1 MNKNDNYKVSNDFSG
16 SRLDRWIKKH
26 YPEISHGDLEIALRK
41 GYIKVNDRKTKS
53 NYRINLSD
61 KISVNSF
68 LRNKKN
74 QTKDNYKRSSKKEI
88 ENMLI
93 YEDDEILV
101 INKPHGIA
109 VQGGS
114 KINKHI
120 DGLLQSSYKSL
131 QPRLVHRIDKETS
144 GILLVALNRKIA
156 DFLSYSF
163 REKKIT
169 KYYWAITYGK
179 LSKKTG
185 AIDKRIKRKNSNT
198 YIDALTEYT
207 NYMNFKDKLNFMIYK
222 PITGRNH
229 QIRIHSYD
237 LGVPIL
243 GDKKYGYKLNDN
255 KKLHLHSK
263 SIEFFHPNGKKM
275 YFEADLPPHME
286 ETWSLYNLPYEVEL

>member
-1 MNKNDNYKVSNDFSG
+1 MNANDNYIVSNDFSG

-26 YPEISHGDLEIALRK
+26 YPDISHSDLEIALRK
-41 GYIKVNDRKTKS
+41 GDIKVNDSKAKS

-61 KISVNSF
+61 KISVSSF
-68 LRNKKN
+68 LNNKKKPSKN
-74 QTKDNYKRSSKKEI
+74 NYKRSSRKEI

-101 INKPHGIA
+101 INKPYGIP

-114 KINKHI
+114 KIKKHI
-120 DGLLQSSYKSL
+120 DGLLRSSYTSL
-131 QPRLVHRIDKETS
+131 QPRLVHRIDRETS

-169 KYYWAITYGK
+169 KFYWAITYGN
-179 LSKKTG
+179 LSKKAG
-185 AIDKRIKRKNSNT
+185 VIDKRLKRKNSNT

-207 NYMNFKDKLNFMIYK
+207 NYMNFKDKLNFMVYK

-243 GDKKYGYKLNDN
+243 GDKKYGYNLDDN

-263 SIEFFHPNGKKM
+263 SIEFIHPNGKKM
-275 YFEADLPPHME
+275 YFEADLPPHMQ
-286 ETWSLYNLPYEVEL
+286 ETWNLYNLPYEIKL

>member
-1 MNKNDNYKVSNDFSG
+1 MNKNDNYKVLDDFSG

-26 YPEISHGDLEIALRK
+26 YPEISHGDLEVALRK
-41 GYIKVNDRKTKS
+41 GYIKVNDSKTKS
-53 NYRINLSD
+53 NYRINLFD

-68 LRNKKN
+68 LRNKKT

-88 ENMLI
+88 ESMLI

-169 KYYWAITYGK
+169 KYYWAITYGN
-179 LSKKTG
+179 LSEKSG
-185 AIDKRIKRKNSNT
+185 VIDKRIKRKNSNT
-198 YIDALTEYT
+198 YTDALTKYT
-207 NYMNFKDKLNFMIYK
+207 KYMNFNNKLNFMIYR

-243 GDKKYGYKLNDN
+243 GDKKYGYNLDDN

-275 YFEADLPPHME
+275 YFEADLPPHMQ
-286 ETWSLYNLPYEVEL
+286 ETWNLYNLPYEVKL

>member
-1 MNKNDNYKVSNDFSG
+1 MNKNDNYKVLDDFSG

-26 YPEISHGDLEIALRK
+26 YPEISHGDLEVALRK
-41 GYIKVNDRKTKS
+41 GYIKVNDSKTKS
-53 NYRINLSD
+53 NYRINLFD

-68 LRNKKN
+68 LRNKKT

-88 ENMLI
+88 ESMLI

-169 KYYWAITYGK
+169 KYYWAITYGN
-179 LSKKTG
+179 LSEKSG
-185 AIDKRIKRKNSNT
+185 VIDKRIKRKNSST
-198 YIDALTEYT
+198 YTDALTKYT
-207 NYMNFKDKLNFMIYK
+207 KYMNFNNKLNFMIYK

-243 GDKKYGYKLNDN
+243 GDKKYGYNLDDN

-275 YFEADLPPHME
+275 YFEADLPPHMQ
-286 ETWSLYNLPYEVEL
+286 ETWNLYNLPYEVKL

>member
-1 MNKNDNYKVSNDFSG
+1 MNKNDNYKVLNDFSG

-26 YPEISHGDLEIALRK
+26 YPEISHGDLEVALRK
-41 GYIKVNDRKTKS
+41 GYIKVNDSKTKS
-53 NYRINLSD
+53 NYRINLFD

-68 LRNKKN
+68 LRNKKT

-88 ENMLI
+88 ESMLI

-169 KYYWAITYGK
+169 KYYWAITYGN
-179 LSKKTG
+179 LSEKSG
-185 AIDKRIKRKNSNT
+185 VIDKRIKRKNSNT
-198 YIDALTEYT
+198 YTDALTKYT
-207 NYMNFKDKLNFMIYK
+207 KYMNFNNKLNFMIYK

-243 GDKKYGYKLNDN
+243 GDKKYGYNLDDN

-275 YFEADLPPHME
+275 YFEADLPPHMQ
-286 ETWSLYNLPYEVEL
+286 ETWNLYNLPYEVKL

>member
-1 MNKNDNYKVSNDFSG
+1 MNKSNNYTVSNDFSG

-41 GYIKVNDRKTKS
+41 GYIKVNDGKVKS

-61 KISVNSF
+61 KISVYSF
-68 LRNKKN
+68 LSNKKKK
-74 QTKDNYKRSSKKEI
+74 TKHNYKRSSKKEI

-169 KYYWAITYGK
+169 KYYWAITYGN
-179 LSKKTG
+179 LSEKSG
-185 AIDKRIKRKNSNT
+185 VIDKRIKRKNSNT
-198 YIDALTEYT
+198 YTDALTKYT
-207 NYMNFKDKLNFMIYK
+207 KYMNFNDKLNFMIYK

-243 GDKKYGYKLNDN
+243 GDKKYGYNLDDN

-275 YFEADLPPHME
+275 YFEADLPPHMQ
-286 ETWSLYNLPYEVEL
+286 ETWNLYNLPYKVKL

>member
-26 YPEISHGDLEIALRK
+26 YPEISHGDLEVALRK
-41 GYIKVNDRKTKS
+41 GHIKVNDSKTKS

-68 LRNKKN
+68 LRNKKK
-74 QTKDNYKRSSKKEI
+74 QTKNNYKRASKKEI

-131 QPRLVHRIDKETS
+131 QPRLVHRIDRETS

-169 KYYWAITYGK
+169 KYYWAITYGN
-179 LSKKTG
+179 LSKKSG
-185 AIDKRIKRKNSNT
+185 IIDNKIKRKNSNT

-207 NYMNFKDKLNFMIYK
+207 KYMNFNDKFNFMIYK
-222 PITGRNH
+222 PVTGRNH

-243 GDKKYGYKLNDN
+243 GDKKYGYNLEDTN
-255 KKLHLHSK
+255 KLHLHSK

-275 YFEADLPPHME
+275 YFEADLPPHMK
-286 ETWSLYNLPYEVEL
+286 ETWSLYNLPDEVKL

>member
-1 MNKNDNYKVSNDFSG
+1 MNKNDNYKVLDDFSG

-26 YPEISHGDLEIALRK
+26 YPEISHGDLEVALRK
-41 GYIKVNDRKTKS
+41 GYIKVNDSKTKS
-53 NYRINLSD
+53 NYRINLFD

-68 LRNKKN
+68 LRNKKT

-88 ENMLI
+88 ESMLI

-169 KYYWAITYGK
+169 KYYWAITYGN
-179 LSKKTG
+179 LSEKSG
-185 AIDKRIKRKNSNT
+185 VIDKRIKRKNSNT
-198 YIDALTEYT
+198 YTDALTKYT
-207 NYMNFKDKLNFMIYK
+207 KYMNFNNKLNFMIYK

-243 GDKKYGYKLNDN
+243 GDKKYGYNLDDN

-275 YFEADLPPHME
+275 YFEADLPPHMQ
-286 ETWSLYNLPYEVEL
+286 ETWNLYNLPYEVKL

>member
-1 MNKNDNYKVSNDFSG
+1 MNKNDNYIVSNDFSG

-26 YPEISHGDLEIALRK
+26 YPEISHGDLEVALRK
-41 GYIKVNDRKTKS
+41 GHIKVNDRKTKS

-61 KISVNSF
+61 NISVNSF
-68 LRNKKN
+68 LRDKKKQIKN
-74 QTKDNYKRSSKKEI
+74 SYKKSSKKEI
-88 ENMLI
+88 DNMLI
-93 YEDDEILV
+93 YEDDDILV

-109 VQGGS
+109 VQGGT

-163 REKKIT
+163 RKKKIT
-169 KYYWAITYGK
+169 KYYWAITYGN
-179 LSKKTG
+179 LSKKSG
-185 AIDKRIKRKNSNT
+185 VIDKRIKRKNSNT
-198 YIDALTEYT
+198 YTDALTEYIK
-207 NYMNFKDKLNFMIYK
+207 YMNFKDKFNFMIYK

-243 GDKKYGYKLNDN
+243 GDKKYGYNLDDS

-263 SIEFFHPNGKKM
+263 SIEFLHPNGKKM
-275 YFEADLPPHME
+275 YFEADLPPHMQ
-286 ETWSLYNLPYEVEL
+286 ETWNLYNLPYEVKL

>member
-1 MNKNDNYKVSNDFSG
+1 MNKNDNYKVLNDFSG

-26 YPEISHGDLEIALRK
+26 YPEISHGDLEVALRK
-41 GYIKVNDRKTKS
+41 GYIKVNDSKTKS
-53 NYRINLSD
+53 NYRINLFD

-68 LRNKKN
+68 LRNKKT

-88 ENMLI
+88 ESMLI

-169 KYYWAITYGK
+169 KYYWAITYGN
-179 LSKKTG
+179 LSEKSG
-185 AIDKRIKRKNSNT
+185 VIDKRIKRKNSNT
-198 YIDALTEYT
+198 YTDALTKYT
-207 NYMNFKDKLNFMIYK
+207 KYMNFNDKLNFMIYK

-243 GDKKYGYKLNDN
+243 GDKKYGYNLDDN

-275 YFEADLPPHME
+275 YFEADLPPHMQ
-286 ETWSLYNLPYEVEL
+286 ETWNLYNLPYEVKL

>member
-1 MNKNDNYKVSNDFSG
+1 MNKSNNYTVSNDFSG

-41 GYIKVNDRKTKS
+41 GYIKVNDGKVKS

-61 KISVNSF
+61 KISVYSF
-68 LRNKKN
+68 LSNKKKK
-74 QTKDNYKRSSKKEI
+74 TKHNYKRSSKKEI

-169 KYYWAITYGK
+169 KYYWAITYGN
-179 LSKKTG
+179 LSEKSG
-185 AIDKRIKRKNSNT
+185 IIDKRIKRKNSNT
-198 YIDALTEYT
+198 YTDALTKYT
-207 NYMNFKDKLNFMIYK
+207 KYMNFNNKLNFMIYK

-243 GDKKYGYKLNDN
+243 GDKKYGYNLDDN

-275 YFEADLPPHME
+275 YFEADLPPHMQ
-286 ETWSLYNLPYEVEL
+286 ETWNLYNLPYEVKL

>member
-1 MNKNDNYKVSNDFSG
+1 MNKSNNYTVSNDFSG

-41 GYIKVNDRKTKS
+41 GYIKVNDGKVKS

-61 KISVNSF
+61 KISVYSF
-68 LRNKKN
+68 LSNKKKK
-74 QTKDNYKRSSKKEI
+74 TKHNYKRSSKKEI

-169 KYYWAITYGK
+169 KYYWAITYGN
-179 LSKKTG
+179 LSEKSG
-185 AIDKRIKRKNSNT
+185 IIDKRIKRKNSNT
-198 YIDALTEYT
+198 YTDALTKYT
-207 NYMNFKDKLNFMIYK
+207 KYMNFNNKLNFMIYR

-243 GDKKYGYKLNDN
+243 GDKKYGYNLDDN

-275 YFEADLPPHME
+275 YFEADLPPHMQ
-286 ETWSLYNLPYEVEL
+286 ETWNLYNLPYEVKL

>member
-1 MNKNDNYKVSNDFSG
+1 MNKNDNYTVSNDFSG

-26 YPEISHGDLEIALRK
+26 YPEISHGDLEVALRK
-41 GYIKVNDRKTKS
+41 GHIKVNDRKTKS

-61 KISVNSF
+61 NISVNSF
-68 LRNKKN
+68 LRDKKKQIKN
-74 QTKDNYKRSSKKEI
+74 SYKKSSKKEI
-88 ENMLI
+88 DNMLI
-93 YEDDEILV
+93 YEDDDILV

-109 VQGGS
+109 VQGGT

-163 REKKIT
+163 RKKKIT
-169 KYYWAITYGK
+169 KYYWAITYGN
-179 LSKKTG
+179 LSKKSG
-185 AIDKRIKRKNSNT
+185 VIDKSIKRKNSNT

-207 NYMNFKDKLNFMIYK
+207 KYMNFKDNFNFMIYK
-222 PITGRNH
+222 PVTGRNH
-229 QIRIHSYD
+229 QIRIHSHD
-237 LGVPIL
+237 LGIPIL
-243 GDKKYGYKLNDN
+243 GDTKYGYNLDDN

-275 YFEADLPPHME
+275 YFEADLPPHMQ
-286 ETWSLYNLPYEVEL
+286 ETWNLYNLPYEVKL

>member
-1 MNKNDNYKVSNDFSG
+1 MNANDNYIVSNDFSG

-26 YPEISHGDLEIALRK
+26 YPDISHSDLEIALRK
-41 GYIKVNDRKTKS
+41 GDIKVNDSKAKS

-61 KISVNSF
+61 KISVSSF
-68 LRNKKN
+68 LNNKKKPSKN
-74 QTKDNYKRSSKKEI
+74 NYKRSSRKEI

-101 INKPHGIA
+101 INKPYGIP

-114 KINKHI
+114 KIKKHI
-120 DGLLQSSYKSL
+120 DGLLRSSYTSL
-131 QPRLVHRIDKETS
+131 QPRLVHRIDRETS

-169 KYYWAITYGK
+169 KFYWAITYGN
-179 LSKKTG
+179 LSKK
-185 AIDKRIKRKNSNT
+185 ARVIDKRLKRKNSNT

-207 NYMNFKDKLNFMIYK
+207 NYMNFKDKLNFMVYK

-243 GDKKYGYKLNDN
+243 GDKKYGYNLDDN

-263 SIEFFHPNGKKM
+263 SIEFIHPNGKKM
-275 YFEADLPPHME
+275 YFEADLPPHMQ
-286 ETWSLYNLPYEVEL
+286 ETWNLYNLPYEIKL

>member
-1 MNKNDNYKVSNDFSG
+1 MNKSNNYTVSNDFSG

-41 GYIKVNDRKTKS
+41 GYIKVNDGKVKS

-61 KISVNSF
+61 KISVYSF
-68 LRNKKN
+68 LSNKKKK
-74 QTKDNYKRSSKKEI
+74 TKHNYKRSSKKEI

-169 KYYWAITYGK
+169 KYYWAITYGN
-179 LSKKTG
+179 LSEKSG
-185 AIDKRIKRKNSNT
+185 IIDKRIKRKNSNT
-198 YIDALTEYT
+198 YTDALTKYT
-207 NYMNFKDKLNFMIYK
+207 KYMNFNDKLNFMIYK

-243 GDKKYGYKLNDN
+243 GDKKYGYNLDDN

-275 YFEADLPPHME
+275 YFEADLPPHMQ
-286 ETWSLYNLPYEVEL
+286 ETWNLYNLPYEVKL

>member
-1 MNKNDNYKVSNDFSG
+1 
-16 SRLDRWIKKH
+16 
-26 YPEISHGDLEIALRK
+26 
-41 GYIKVNDRKTKS
+41 
-53 NYRINLSD
+53 
-61 KISVNSF
+61 
-68 LRNKKN
+68 
-74 QTKDNYKRSSKKEI
+74 
-88 ENMLI
+88 MLI

-169 KYYWAITYGK
+169 KYYWAITYGN
-179 LSKKTG
+179 LSEKSG
-185 AIDKRIKRKNSNT
+185 VIDKRIKRKNSNT
-198 YIDALTEYT
+198 YTDALTKYT
-207 NYMNFKDKLNFMIYK
+207 KYMNFNDKLNFMIYK

-243 GDKKYGYKLNDN
+243 GDKKYGYNLDDN

-275 YFEADLPPHME
+275 YFEADLPPHMQ
-286 ETWSLYNLPYEVEL
+286 ETWNLYNLPYEVKL

>member
-1 MNKNDNYKVSNDFSG
+1 MNKNDNYKVLDDFSG

-26 YPEISHGDLEIALRK
+26 YPEISHGDLEVALRK
-41 GYIKVNDRKTKS
+41 GYIKVNDSKTKS
-53 NYRINLSD
+53 NYRINLFD

-68 LRNKKN
+68 LRNKKT

-88 ENMLI
+88 ESMLI

-169 KYYWAITYGK
+169 KYYWAITYGN
-179 LSKKTG
+179 LSEKSG
-185 AIDKRIKRKNSNT
+185 VIDKRIKRKNSNT
-198 YIDALTEYT
+198 YTDALTKYT
-207 NYMNFKDKLNFMIYK
+207 KYMNFNDKLNFMIYK

-243 GDKKYGYKLNDN
+243 GDKKYGYNLDDN

-275 YFEADLPPHME
+275 YFEADLPPHMQ
-286 ETWSLYNLPYEVEL
+286 ETWNLYNLPYEVKL